1 MPNAPYY
8 AVYNVGEYTFA
19 PWKVVWPEQPG
30 NNGLPV
36 AVVNTRILR
45 GVGDKVVI
53 PDHKIYFAEFN
64 EPTRAY
70 YLCGI
75 LSSSL
80 VQKFISSFHIMLQV
94 GDIFK
99 YMRLPEFDATNEEH
113 MRLVELTRAAHG
125 EENPE
130 RKELLLIQVSETA
143 RYRQVLCANSFTSLA
158 ELSLHRAG
166 KPALN
171 YLVAEDRERVKGG
184 EAACEALDVN
194 SVFCYQPAS
203 SSCISMCFMLMY
215 FFPPHWVPAT

>member
-1 MPNAPYY
+1 MSNRRNNALILKHHPLRFRFEDHFLGKHVLRSNFIPSSPHVGLWVGTTQCRSASDSLQKGAELFFPAPNRLFFFHLLFISPM
-8 AVYNVGEYTFA
+8 NMLF
-19 PWKVVWPEQPG
+19 
-30 NNGLPV
+30 
-36 AVVNTRILR
+36 R
-45 GVGDKVVI
+45 GVV
-53 PDHKIYFAEFN
+53 P
-64 EPTRAY
+64 
-70 YLCGI
+70 
-75 LSSSL
+75 
-80 VQKFISSFHIMLQV
+80 
-94 GDIFK
+94 
-99 YMRLPEFDATNEEH
+99 
-113 MRLVELTRAAHG
+113 
-125 EENPE
+125 
-130 RKELLLIQVSETA
+130 